1 MSYLISKISW
11 DCLCEMNEELKDDK
25 IIKSNYN
32 NYLSNYKKA
41 NNENKSKFFNY

>member
-1 MSYLISKISW
+1 MSYLISKISYH
-11 DCLCEMNEELKDDK
+11 CLCEMNEELKDDK

-41 NNENKSKFFNY
+41 DIENKSKFFNY

>member
-1 MSYLISKISW
+1 
-11 DCLCEMNEELKDDK
+11 MNEELKDDK

-41 NNENKSKFFNY
+41 DIENKSNFFNY

>member
-1 MSYLISKISW
+1 MSYYFISKISW

-25 IIKSNYN
+25 IIKC
-32 NYLSNYKKA
+32 NYKKA